1 MLGAGRLPLQ
11 RRHFDQ
17 GGTCLGDQER
27 FAVSRRF
34 DQAGEQ
40 RPSQAAPTPRPWR
53 AYAGP
58 ACNRTPNAFVT
69 LRIVAKL
76 GLPSSLKA
84 R

>member
-40 RPSQAAPTPRPWR
+40 RPSQAA
-53 AYAGP
+53 YAGP